1 MSLTNKHIILTH
13 YGSQNSFD
21 ILKNFGASLYH
32 FPMINIVANSNPKPF
47 NISNFDYY
55 IFTSKNGV
63 DSFFNLDFVKDKKV
77 SAFCLGDKT
86 ESALVDNGISPI
98 FASTQNY
105 ADNLIADLLDNKW
118 LNNKKILLVL
128 GNLADNKLAEGL
140 SSICNIER
148 LNVYSTN
155 LETSI
160 NKKIT
165 NLIDKENT
173 ISIFTSPS
181 AFKAFYKMYNPKKT
195 TLVSIGKTTSNYI
208 KSLGF
213 TSDIISKEQTY
224 DGISKAIINY
234 YETKKITI

>member
-86 ESALVDNGISPI
+86 ESALVDNGINPI

-165 NLIDKENT
+165 NLIGKKILSLFLLLHLLLKLSIKCT
-173 ISIFTSPS
+173 IGIIQKYIATS
-181 AFKAFYKMYNPKKT
+181 
-195 TLVSIGKTTSNYI
+195 GEYI

-234 YETKKITI
+234 YETKNIRI